1 MKTITK
7 LLGIALIALML
18 LGCNGQTQQAT
29 QDVALEG
36 SRPFITKWQGTAGE
50 TLKIPVI
57 GTYTLTWYNEATPNE
72 RHTEQVTVSSEIFK
86 KEDEGGS
93 YEYEVAAPY
102 TFTTPTDGTYV
113 VEAGPEGVTGM
124 FMIFDN
130 NGYEF
135 ASKLLFVEQF
145 GDVVWKRLS
154 GAFEHCDNMQFAE
167 GIDVP
172 NLSQCTNLSRMFDH
186 CKQFN
191 SPLAHWDV
199 SNVTDM
205 DEMFCYC
212 KVFNQ
217 PLESRN
223 VSQVTNMSNMFA
235 VCDLFNQPLGGW
247 DVRNVTNMLG
257 MFQSCERFNQPLE
270 KWNVSD
276 VSDMQFMFFG
286 CAAFN
291 QSLEA

>member
-1 MKTITK
+1 MKTIGK
-7 LLGIALIALML
+7 WLGI
-18 LGCNGQTQQAT
+18 
-29 QDVALEG
+29 VALG
-36 SRPFITKWQGTAGE
+36 LVVFGLCGCKSTPTARPFITKWQGAAGS
-50 TLKIPVI
+50 TLYIPIV
-57 GTYTLTWYNEATPNE
+57 GTYTLTWYNEAMPNE

-172 NLSQCTNLSRMFDH
+172 NLSQMYQSF
-186 CKQFN
+186 K
-191 SPLAHWDV
+191 
-199 SNVTDM
+199 NV
-205 DEMFCYC
+205 
-212 KVFNQ
+212 
-217 PLESRN
+217 R
-223 VSQVTNMSNMFA
+223 
-235 VCDLFNQPLGGW
+235 
-247 DVRNVTNMLG
+247 
-257 MFQSCERFNQPLE
+257 
-270 KWNVSD
+270 
-276 VSDMQFMFFG
+276 
-286 CAAFN
+286 
-291 QSLEA
+291 SL